1 MNKAIVILAI
11 AAGTIFTSCKS
22 ANQKQATAQQN
33 ATEANQDLKNTQASN
48 AAEWK
53 TFKAESQAKILDNE
67 QRIAGL
73 KEKMNKPGST
83 FDGIYRTRS
92 QKLEAKN
99 NELKAKLNNY
109 DGNQTDWQTFKS
121 DFNRDMDEI
130 GSNIKDLFR

>member
-33 ATEANQDLKNTQASN
+33 ATEANQDLTNTQASN
-48 AAEWK
+48 VAEWK
-53 TFKAESQAKILDNE
+53 AFKAESQAKILDNE
-67 QRIAGL
+67 QRIANL

-83 FDGIYRTRS
+83 FDGIYRTRIE
-92 QKLEAKN
+92 KLEAKN
-99 NELKAKLNNY
+99 NDLKAKLNNY

-130 GSNIKDLFR
+130 GNNIKDLFR

>member
-33 ATEANQDLKNTQASN
+33 ATEANQDLTNTQASN

-53 TFKAESQAKILDNE
+53 AFKAESQAKILDNE
-67 QRIAGL
+67 QRIANL

-83 FDGIYRTRS
+83 FDGIYRTRIE
-92 QKLEAKN
+92 KLEAKN

-130 GSNIKDLFR
+130 GNNIKDLFR